1 MLWGVGGRLAVV
13 IATRLRG
20 KHKPEF
26 TPHLDT
32 GDHVVVVN
40 AADVVLTGKKL
51 EQKKRYRHSGY
62 PGGLRT
68 IAYSDLMQAHPEQAV
83 LMAVRGMLPHNSLGR
98 RLFKRLKVCPGP
110 DHPYQAQLFTQ
121 EGAQKRSAAK
131 KAQAQEPAE
140 QGPGPAPGE
149 KKEA

>member
-1 MLWGVGGRLAVV
+1 MKTYLPSPDESSRQWHLIDARGQALGRLSSHVAQL
-13 IATRLRG
+13 LRG

-40 AADVVLTGKKL
+40 AAGVVLTGRKL

-68 IAYSDLMQAHPEQAV
+68 IAYSDLMQDHPEQAV
-83 LMAVRGMLPHNSLGR
+83 LMAVRGMLPKNRLGR
-98 RLFKRLKVCPGP
+98 KMLKKLRVYRGSE
-110 DHPYQAQLFTQ
+110 HRHQAQQ
-121 EGAQKRSAAK
+121 PQSAS
-131 KAQAQEPAE
+131 
-140 QGPGPAPGE
+140 
-149 KKEA
+149 